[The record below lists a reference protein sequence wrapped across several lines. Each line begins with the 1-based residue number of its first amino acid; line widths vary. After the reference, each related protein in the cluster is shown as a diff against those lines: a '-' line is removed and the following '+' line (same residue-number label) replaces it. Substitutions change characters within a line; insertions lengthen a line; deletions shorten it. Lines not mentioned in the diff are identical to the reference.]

1 MAGDGS
7 ATAALSLNLV
17 ETWKESGGAVKT
29 LASAAATT
37 TMTIASSGYCYTYQA
52 SDIEKHIERF
62 SQKSH
67 AVKGSDGKLLKGTIN
82 ITHAFFLAFQKTR
95 NMTQYFYGFPED
107 KDQDHSK
114 HPELEDKSTNATME
128 GVEGKI
134 FDDGFF
140 SQPGKVFY
148 YLY

>member
-1 MAGDGS
+1 
-7 ATAALSLNLV
+7 
-17 ETWKESGGAVKT
+17 
-29 LASAAATT
+29 
-37 TMTIASSGYCYTYQA
+37 MTIASSGYCYTYQD

-67 AVKGSDGKLLKGTIN
+67 AVKGSDAKLLKGTVN

-95 NMTQYFYGFPED
+95 NMTQYFSGFPED

-114 HPELEDKSTNATME
+114 HPELEDKSTDATME